1 MRPRQL
7 PLAPPT
13 TFTIIRISQPVAGQG
28 GTFVPMVVITEQM
41 VRLPLEEAPLSLLD
55 AFQSS

>member
-1 MRPRQL
+1 MRPRQMPLVL
-7 PLAPPT
+7 PST
-13 TFTIIRISQPVAGQG
+13 STIIRTSQLVAGQG

-41 VRLPLEEAPLSLLD
+41 VRLPVRAPLSVLD